1 MYCALCG
8 EIPPAALRI
17 RASMRKLGCL
27 LVLFLFCSFAAAQK
41 NELAVTAGGYF
52 PFGIQGIGSGGG
64 VEGSFAHRLVDAK
77 VAAIYGELPVMIGFK
92 VSEVS
97 PLSQGNYTS
106 FFVTPA
112 VKLKLLPG
120 FPASPW
126 ISLGGGLAHYWATD
140 NLTLLQSSSNHAA
153 LQIGGGL
160 DVKIAPFLSL
170 RGELRDFYAPI
181 PALSFLPVGSDQ
193 HNVFAGGGIV
203 VRF

>member
-1 MYCALCG
+1 
-8 EIPPAALRI
+8 
-17 RASMRKLGCL
+17 MRKIGCL
-27 LVLFLFCSFAAAQK
+27 LIVLLFCTLATAQK

-64 VEGSFAHRLVDAK
+64 VEGSFARRLLDAK
-77 VAAIYGELPVMIGFK
+77 LAAVYGELPVMIGFK

-97 PLSQGNYTS
+97 LLSQGNYTS

-120 FPASPW
+120 FAASPW
-126 ISLGGGLAHYWATD
+126 ISVGGGLAHYRATD
-140 NLTLLQSSSNHAA
+140 NITLLQSSSNHAA

-160 DVKIAPFLSL
+160 DVKVAPVLSL

-203 VRF
+203 LRF